1 MTTNKQQSYNLLT
14 NTSKRTYAL
23 AILMTML
30 FMGEAKTDE
39 ERFFII
45 PDDSFYGGVITLIDL
60 KDSYAYQKEY
70 EGNSGLIKF
79 RLHKGSSDLLVS
91 FTDNSRCHT
100 ISEHFYDLKNKV
112 SKTQNYLAICGT
124 STKVPTDNGFGS
136 FQIVKFSLAYA
147 GYYKWDVN
155 DLERAILKE

>member
-1 MTTNKQQSYNLLT
+1 MERFI
-14 NTSKRTYAL
+14 RTYAL

-30 FMGEAKTDE
+30 FISEAKADE

-45 PDDSFYGGVITLIDL
+45 PDDSFYGGLISLIDL
-60 KDSYAYQKEY
+60 GGGYAYQKHDH
-70 EGNSGLIKF
+70 GNPLVKF
-79 RLHKGSSDLLVS
+79 RLHKESSEQSVS

-100 ISEHFYDLKNKV
+100 ISEYFYDIENKV
-112 SKTQNYLAICGT
+112 LKTQNYLTICGT
-124 STKVPTDNGFGS
+124 STKVPTDNGFAS
-136 FQIVKFSLAYA
+136 FKIKKFTLGYA